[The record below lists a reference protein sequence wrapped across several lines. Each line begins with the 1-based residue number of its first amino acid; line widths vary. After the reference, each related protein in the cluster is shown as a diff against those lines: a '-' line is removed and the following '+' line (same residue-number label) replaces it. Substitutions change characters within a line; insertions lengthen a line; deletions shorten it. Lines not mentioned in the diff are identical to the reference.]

1 METRNNFSW
10 LVLSNVSAQKEQ
22 MLAEKQSFFLS
33 RICFSELQEKQSE
46 KQKLFIAPIRSRA
59 KQSLFYTR
67 VIQEVWGLH
76 LAQARLLYLLF
87 LT

>member
-1 METRNNFSW
+1 
-10 LVLSNVSAQKEQ
+10 

-46 KQKLFIAPIRSRA
+46 KQKTFHRTD
-59 KQSLFYTR
+59 SLTSQAVPFLHLS

-76 LAQARLLYLLF
+76 LAQATSQAVVPLVLHLDTHGTGLSRI
-87 LT
+87 